1 MSKLVAI
8 MSRSLDAPS
17 ASSTMAWP
25 TCYFETHS
33 GVPRIGKAAP
43 IHVGARR
50 KSSKRGMGTKHDE
63 AHRPSGSCR
72 PLGRAVS

>member
-33 GVPRIGKAAP
+33 GVPP
-43 IHVGARR
+43 NR
-50 KSSKRGMGTKHDE
+50 KSGANPRRRPQEVVE
-63 AHRPSGSCR
+63 AWDGYE
-72 PLGRAVS
+72 A